1 MNANEQPNE
10 IENEQQTQQ
19 PANKPEQSHSSS
31 VDNAQP
37 QRQEQ
42 QTQSDLENNQQS
54 HNPAA
59 EQTTEHKGSDDN
71 NDEGDVSNKL
81 ESDQLQQLQNISLR
95 LQADIENM
103 RKRHQKELSAAHKYG
118 QEKLMRELLPV
129 LDSFEMGV
137 QSVEE
142 TEANKALL
150 EGMKLTRKI
159 LDDALQKH
167 QLSSIEP
174 QGEKFN
180 PELHEAMTSLP
191 MPGVEEN
198 TIVEVIQKGYS
209 LPDRLLRPARVIVA
223 AKAG

>member
-1 MNANEQPNE
+1 MNSNEQPNE
-10 IENEQQTQQ
+10 
-19 PANKPEQSHSSS
+19 P
-31 VDNAQP
+31 
-37 QRQEQ
+37 
-42 QTQSDLENNQQS
+42 ENNQQDQPS
-54 HNPAA
+54 VDKAA
-59 EQTTEHKGSDDN
+59 TEEQTPNGSEKNQAPQDSATDQATEEQSSEQKAGDTADTI
-71 NDEGDVSNKL
+71 EGA
-81 ESDQLQQLQNISLR
+81 QLQQLHNVNLR

-129 LDSFEMGV
+129 LDSFEMGI
-137 QSVEE
+137 QSVGE

-150 EGMKLTRKI
+150 EGMQLTRKM
-159 LDDALQKH
+159 LDEALQKH

-191 MPGVEEN
+191 MQGVEEN
-198 TIVEVIQKGYS
+198 TIVEVIQKGYT
-209 LPDRLLRPARVIVA
+209 LPERLLRPARVIVA